1 MLDVDVLPNVYY
13 VSKPVKT
20 DISVD
25 SRFKDTFFG
34 LSTTVDLKSG
44 PNTVYYMAQTNVVD
58 TDDVHFG
65 DVDGIKQMYLKFN
78 VNSVQH
84 TNPQNSPYFDIY
96 KLDNTTT
103 ITEGNLTDKTATT
116 GNPIIYTSNWDLM
129 NPWRLEDF
137 DGNGKYFI
145 KGPESNVAAAY
156 NIYDSF
162 LKISVGDY
170 YEAAIPSEEEGA
182 LYKTFNVGTLGYI
195 GRSMADKVVKT
206 INDVVGTNSA
216 DLDTMLLLRKGEDG
230 LYGVNAKTSPQGV
243 VEEIGT
249 RLASALFA
257 NGENKLRLTRD
268 QWLANGAVPTQ
279 QLSESNVGFNQFED
293 NYVSKASSNN
303 TMFSTLTESP
313 DIRDIKDQTLE
324 GPGGDERFTAF
335 TFANLE
341 NGQTNTDGSTL
352 HMKNFWENHSTS
364 TYTGTGAQTVANC
377 FGRSSTKNVA
387 FNQKN
392 HATIQGIP
400 RPKNIDETT
409 PGRLKRTFAPEI
421 EIHMKIK
428 KMSQTTNTA
437 QQPGSTTAIG
447 YDRSFT
453 IALTKKA
460 PSENEELGAF
470 MFRNSRDI
478 FLTFLNEDAT
488 TGTID
493 VFGLSDFS
501 GSDLFK
507 SVAANGDKVGIVAS
521 QLSSIKSGV
530 HHTTIPM
537 DTWVTLR
544 MRLDM
549 TETTDSCLAYFTSAD
564 STGAVSELVCE
575 SAGALGAVQDWRD
588 NLTFWVNNMRAINAV
603 PVGDDDTHINNG
615 FGAVDD
621 ITEDDKEV
629 SVMIDRI
636 AFYGWNNKT
645 LNSTITEENYPIAPI
660 GISPGMAR
668 PLEDGN
674 DSVNKTGQ
682 DAYYTTERAPTQTI
696 LSFGYPA
703 DDVAAFRALG
713 VSGSNIFLNNFITAD
728 ERNVQA
734 IPLTSVSGGFW
745 TNNYDP
751 SGNNADLFAPRAAAG
766 SLTVTTANGNDTI
779 RIGGFS
785 NAIDQFTQKGSFRIR
800 SQFKDSNGNDII
812 KTGNYLHAAIVTRI
826 EDDGKTVYVDKPEM
840 FDIPITHRLIL
851 ERQEMSGIIAGTGS
865 CGYTTALTQS
875 KPRQGNKIF
884 LSRSILKDDANS
896 GFMDNTFNPYSP
908 GTNASYSKL
917 ILSPHC
923 FWLNLAICNVNS
935 SAFGDWFNTG
945 TGSTAEML
953 AERIYSSAV
962 HTTDSGSTAGTTWN
976 EYLFNDG
983 VYANSH
989 TIDFTSDENSI
1000 VDLSTNY
1007 GFGVPDATESNS
1019 LASGYIR
1026 RDYLKAGINYFDL
1039 NNYVDVVN
1047 PKLGDKFNYIVKP
1060 SFPHS
1065 AAITQYTV
1073 NINTKDAATNPSSVV
1088 YGVVDNL
1095 PVVDNFR
1102 VSPVTD
1108 FLKQDIDISNM
1119 TKETST
1125 DLEFRWSEQSKDAWY
1140 RVLWIDDRLIKN
1152 KYHRANFWL
1161 PLSGNTTTVGF
1172 FTSDTDTSQTN
1183 LTGTNTPDLLGFSGY
1198 GTKLN
1203 NLVLTK
1209 TGNSVTVG
1217 ATDQFTFMA
1226 HLKPTVGSTNQ
1237 DAFTASGSSTEALRL
1252 RINSSN
1258 KVQVFIKNK
1267 AKTLT
1272 STTAY
1277 DCDGKQPLAVIVTY
1291 KKSDANNN
1299 LKLYVNG
1306 KLEDT
1311 ADYTVDFEH
1320 DNNSIY
1326 VGGDGASTNKYT
1338 GFIEEITFHTKA
1350 AYIATNNNLLRLSTN
1365 SLDDLDGTNKS
1376 INYQSRL
1383 FIMDYH
1389 NIRGKSKNLVCRSN
1403 TASWKVTGLT

>member
-34 LSTTVDLKSG
+34 LADNVDLKSG

-78 VNSVQH
+78 VNSVQQ

-103 ITEGNLTDKTATT
+103 ITEGNLTDKTSTT

-129 NPWRLEDF
+129 TPWRLEDF
-137 DGNGKYFI
+137 DGTGKYFI
-145 KGPESNVAAAY
+145 KGPESRIAPAFNV
-156 NIYDSF
+156 YDSV
-162 LKISVGDY
+162 LKISINDY
-170 YEAAIPSEEEGA
+170 YEAANAETGKVHIGMHTSRKKA
-182 LYKTFNVGTLGYI
+182 NIFLNVVNEVL
-195 GRSMADKVVKT
+195 
-206 INDVVGTNSA
+206 GTNVNNTDSTIT
-216 DLDTMLLLRKGEDG
+216 LFKGEDG
-230 LYGVNAKTSPQGV
+230 LYGAEPKNSPQGII
-243 VEEIGT
+243 EEIGT
-249 RLASALFA
+249 GYASRMF
-257 NGENKLRLTRD
+257 GGFYECRLTRD
-268 QWLANGAVPTQ
+268 QWVKHGAIATQ
-279 QLSESNVGFNQFED
+279 QLAESNVGFNQFED
-293 NYVSKASSNN
+293 NYVAKASSDN

-341 NGQTNTDGSTL
+341 NGQTNTEGSTL

-364 TYTGTGAQTVANC
+364 TYTGTSALTVANC
-377 FGRSSTKNVA
+377 FGRASTKGVA

-400 RPKNIDETT
+400 MPKAIDNTT

-428 KMSQTTNTA
+428 KMDQTSNTSESA
-437 QQPGSTTAIG
+437 GGTTAIG

-453 IALTKKA
+453 IALTRNA

-470 MFRNSRDI
+470 MFRNSQDI

-507 SVAANGDKVGIVAS
+507 ANATFGDKVGIKAS
-521 QLSSIKSGV
+521 QLSSIKSGA
-530 HHTTIPM
+530 HYTTIPL

-549 TETTDSCLAYFTSAD
+549 TTSGDSCLAYFTSAD

-575 SAGALGAVQDWRD
+575 SDGVLGQLNQWCD

-603 PVGDDDTHINNG
+603 PSGDDPTHINNG

-629 SVMIDRI
+629 SVMIDRV
-636 AFYGWNNKT
+636 AFYGWNNNT
-645 LNSTITEENYPIAPI
+645 LNSTVTEENYPIGPI

-674 DSVNKTGQ
+674 DSINKTGQ

-696 LSFGYPA
+696 VSFGYPA
-703 DDVAAFRALG
+703 ADVSAFRALG

-728 ERNVQA
+728 ERNVQS

-745 TNNYDP
+745 TDNYNP
-751 SGNNADLFAPRAAAG
+751 TGSNADLFAPRGGGG
-766 SLTVTTANGNDTI
+766 SITVSTSDADDTI
-779 RIGGFS
+779 RLGGFT

-800 SQFKDSNGNDII
+800 SQFKDSGGNDII

-851 ERQEMSGIIAGTGS
+851 ERQESGGGSSMIAGTGS
-865 CGYTTALTQS
+865 CGYATALTQS
-875 KPRQGNKIF
+875 RPREGNKIF

-896 GFMDNTFNPYSP
+896 AFMDNTFNPYAP
-908 GTNASYSKL
+908 GTNSSYSKL

-923 FWLNLAICNVNS
+923 FWFNLAICNVNS
-935 SAFGDWFNTG
+935 SAFGDWYDTG
-945 TGSTAEML
+945 TGSTAEIL
-953 AERIYSSAV
+953 ADRVYSSAV

-989 TIDFTSDENSI
+989 SIDFISDEDSI

-1007 GFGVPDATESNS
+1007 GFGVPDNTESNI
-1019 LASGYIR
+1019 LDSGYIR
-1026 RDYLKAGINYFDL
+1026 RDYFKAGVNYFDL

-1065 AAITQYTV
+1065 NDITQYTV

-1125 DLEFRWSEQSKDAWY
+1125 DLEFRWSEQARDAWY
-1140 RVLWIDDRLIKN
+1140 RVLWVDDRLIKN

-1183 LTGTNTPDLLGFSGY
+1183 LTGTNTPDLFGFSGY

-1258 KVQVFIKNK
+1258 QVQVFIKNK

-1326 VGGDGASTNKYT
+1326 VGGDGASANKYT